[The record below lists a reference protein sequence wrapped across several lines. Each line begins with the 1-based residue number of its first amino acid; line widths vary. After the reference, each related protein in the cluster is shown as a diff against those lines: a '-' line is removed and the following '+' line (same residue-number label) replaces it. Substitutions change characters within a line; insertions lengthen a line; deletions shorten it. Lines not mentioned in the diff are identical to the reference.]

1 MDSYYK
7 NKFEN
12 TILVAKKMT
21 LDDQLRKSIE
31 MIDDPQTYFIT
42 DNNYVIG
49 NLSFKQEMLSKCLN
63 RIMITK

>member
-12 TILVAKKMT
+12 PILVAKKMT
-21 LDDQLRKSIE
+21 LDDPLRKSIE
-31 MIDDPQTYFIT
+31 MIDDPQTYFVT

-49 NLSFKQEMLSKCLN
+49 
-63 RIMITK
+63 IV